1 MNGGG
6 EEVVVEE
13 ECVVCEK
20 RERSKGTSTCMYVYS
35 CEGVKV
41 LLKML
46 WCCMHTIV
54 MYVCQC
60 TYMYVYLLSSS
71 KRILLCIL

>member
-1 MNGGG
+1 ML
-6 EEVVVEE
+6 
-13 ECVVCEK
+13 CVK
-20 RERSKGTSTCMYVYS
+20 RGKDQKGRVHVYVYS